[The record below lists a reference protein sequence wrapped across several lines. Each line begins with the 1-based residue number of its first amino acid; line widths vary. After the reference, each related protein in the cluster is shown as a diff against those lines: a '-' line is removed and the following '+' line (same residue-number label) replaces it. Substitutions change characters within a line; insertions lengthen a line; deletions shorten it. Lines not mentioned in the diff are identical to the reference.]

1 MWSHGQHQCL
11 TDHEV
16 SGLIW
21 SYHVSPDTWSWSP
34 PAHVSSDLLHVPHVS
49 HCRSLMMR
57 LVELMMNVFVFL
69 ADDGLECGTVISTDS
84 SVAQVDSVL
93 RCQTSQHQHSL
104 QHRQHQGATHW
115 GHSTLTT
122 VSVNH
127 EIIDILNHQCL
138 WVTRIVS
145 ADAAQHISS
154 SLVFRQNTNN
164 IRFSA
169 TGAQLLSHLQ
179 PVQSLTPL
187 HQDLYQHVE

>member
-1 MWSHGQHQCL
+1 MVISCL
-11 TDHEV
+11 TWHLVLISSCTRVFWLTPRASRV
-16 SGLIW
+16 SLQVTDAAAGGVDDECVCVPGWWWTGVWDSDQHWLQC
-21 SYHVSPDTWSWSP
+21 
-34 PAHVSSDLLHVPHVS
+34 SSGRQ
-49 HCRSLMMR
+49 C
-57 LVELMMNVFVFL
+57 
-69 ADDGLECGTVISTDS
+69 
-84 SVAQVDSVL
+84 AQVSDQPAPAL
-93 RCQTSQHQHSL
+93 T

-115 GHSTLTT
+115 GHSTLST
-122 VSVNH
+122 VCVYH
-127 EIIDILNHQCL
+127 KIIDILNHQCL